1 MTVTLRRAGA
11 NDAANIAAL
20 GALVWLHTYSTD
32 GINASL
38 AGYVLGLFTVKAKQ
52 ALLTDPQH
60 EVWLAERDGQL
71 LAYATLHHGQACP
84 GQHAARC
91 ELATLYVHPLFAGQ
105 GLGRQLLQ
113 HAQHRAGALWLSV
126 WQHNTRAI
134 AFYQAQGLQHVGDT
148 VFELD
153 GHAHHNLLLARG

>member
-1 MTVTLRRAGA
+1 VTATLRRASADDTA
-11 NDAANIAAL
+11 NVAAL

-32 GINASL
+32 GLNPSL
-38 AGYVLGLFTVKAKQ
+38 ASYVLSRFTVSAKQ
-52 ALLTDPQH
+52 ALLADPQH
-60 EVWLAERDGQL
+60 EVWLCERDGQL
-71 LAYATLHHGQACP
+71 LGYTTLHHSQPCP

-91 ELATLYVHPLFAGQ
+91 ELATLYIHPLFAGQ
-105 GLGRQLLQ
+105 GLGSLLLQ
-113 HAQHRAGALWLSV
+113 LARHRAGALWLSV

-153 GHAHHNLLLARG
+153 GSTHRNLLLALG

>member
-1 MTVTLRRAGA
+1 VTTTLRRAGA
-11 NDAANIAAL
+11 DDAAKLAAL
-20 GALVWLHTYSTD
+20 GALVWLHTYSTN
-32 GINASL
+32 GLNTSL
-38 AGYVLGLFTVKAKQ
+38 AGYVLGRFTVKAKQ
-52 ALLTDPQH
+52 A
-60 EVWLAERDGQL
+60 L

-113 HAQHRAGALWLSV
+113 QAHRRAGALWLSV

-134 AFYQAQGLQHVGDT
+134 AFYQAQGLQYVGDT

-153 GHAHHNLLLARG
+153 GHAHRNLLLALG